1 MTTLVGFLGAA
12 ESPEFSSERRAQLT
26 AIATRQATALRN
38 LLKGRLMVIVAHD
51 RSERYE
57 PLKRAFVLDSEVE
70 VILDRRLGRGAG
82 SAAESSLER
91 RPPDR
96 RRQMIDDDLRRAGV
110 ALVRPA
116 SELNSDGRSFFTS
129 SPPVAARRVSNE
141 NDPHGAPGDESSAT
155 RILIVDDDPGVIG
168 VLSAFLQL
176 DEGEYIV
183 ETASSGES
191 GLAAVQRRRPDLV
204 LLDINMPGLNGLEL
218 LKHIRRIDRGIPVIM
233 VSGST
238 DLADF
243 VDASQNGA
251 LAYIPKP
258 FKFGYIKL
266 LISTALEQRSAR
278 ARPRASMMTTECAR
292 FSGRPSATHR

>member
-1 MTTLVGFLGAA
+1 M
-12 ESPEFSSERRAQLT
+12 

-38 LLKGRLMVIVAHD
+38 LLKGRLMLIVAHD

-70 VILDRRLGRGAG
+70 VVLDRRLGRGAE
-82 SAAESSLER
+82 SAAESSPER

-116 SELNSDGRSFFTS
+116 SDLNADGRSFFTLA
-129 SPPVAARRVSNE
+129 PPVAAPRVSNE
-141 NDPHGAPGDESSAT
+141 NDTHGASGDGSSAT
-155 RILIVDDDPGVIG
+155 RILIVDDDPGVVG

-191 GLAAVQRRRPDLV
+191 GLAAGQRPRPDHI
-204 LLDINMPGLNGLEL
+204 LLALTLPGRNGLEPVQPIPAL
-218 LKHIRRIDRGIPVIM
+218 DRR
-233 VSGST
+233 
-238 DLADF
+238 
-243 VDASQNGA
+243 
-251 LAYIPKP
+251 
-258 FKFGYIKL
+258 
-266 LISTALEQRSAR
+266 
-278 ARPRASMMTTECAR
+278 
-292 FSGRPSATHR
+292 